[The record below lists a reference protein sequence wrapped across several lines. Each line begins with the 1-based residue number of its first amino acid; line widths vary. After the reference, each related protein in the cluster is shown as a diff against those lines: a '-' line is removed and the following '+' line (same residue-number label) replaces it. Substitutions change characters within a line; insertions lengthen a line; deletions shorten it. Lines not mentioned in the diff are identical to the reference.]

1 MKKSILGIGV
11 VLGALALSAG
21 SAAAQSRYCD
31 GLARDFA
38 DRNSQGDVAGGAV
51 VGGVMG
57 AVGGAVLGGI
67 INGNRGAGTGAAI
80 GGASGALI
88 GAGQGSRNW
97 QNMYDRAYNDCM
109 VQRSN
114 ARPAP
119 PPPGPGGPGLRP
131 WSPEWYDYCSRR
143 YRSFNPNTG
152 YFVANGG
159 NRVFCR

>member
-1 MKKSILGIGV
+1 MKKSVIAIVAG
-11 VLGALALSAG
+11 LGALAISMG
-21 SAAAQSRYCD
+21 TAAAQSRYCD
-31 GLARDFA
+31 GFARDYA
-38 DRNSQGDVAGGAV
+38 DQNSRGSVAGGAV
-51 VGGVMG
+51 AGGVMG

-88 GAGQGSRNW
+88 GAGQGSRQW
-97 QNMYDRAYNDCM
+97 QSLYDQAYNDCM
-109 VQRSN
+109 IRRSS

-119 PPPGPGGPGLRP
+119 PPPPPGAGFRP
-131 WSPEWYDYCSRR
+131 WTPEWYDYCARR

-159 NRVFCR
+159 QRQFCR